1 MIKVVIADDHHL
13 FRQGLRNLLGKEP
26 DINVAGEAS
35 DGQDAIDT
43 VSHSRPDVVVMDV
56 NMPVTNGIEATACIR
71 KSFPTI
77 QVVMLS
83 MHTDPVLI
91 RQALDNGAKGYVL
104 KKSASMELVEAIRS
118 VCRGTSYLSKAL
130 KLPEYESD
138 PLPRSAVPHLTSR
151 EREVLQRI
159 ADGESNRMI
168 ADALHISIKTA
179 EHHRTN
185 LMAKLNTHSL
195 PDLVRA
201 AIKQGLIDLK

>member
-1 MIKVVIADDHHL
+1 MIRIAIADDHHL
-13 FRQGLRNLLGKEP
+13 FRKGLRDLLGIEP
-26 DINVAGEAS
+26 DINVVGEAS
-35 DGQDAIDT
+35 DGQDAIDAA
-43 VSHSRPDVVVMDV
+43 SRSRPDVFVMDV
-56 NMPVTNGIEATACIR
+56 DMPGTNGIEATARIR

-83 MHTDPVLI
+83 MHSDPVLI

-104 KKSASMELVEAIRS
+104 KKSASMELVEAIRA

-168 ADALHISIKTA
+168 ADALHISIKTV
-179 EHHRTN
+179 EHHRAN
-185 LMAKLNTHSL
+185 LMAKLNTHNL
-195 PDLVRA
+195 PDLVRTA
-201 AIKQGLIDLK
+201 VKQGLIDLQ